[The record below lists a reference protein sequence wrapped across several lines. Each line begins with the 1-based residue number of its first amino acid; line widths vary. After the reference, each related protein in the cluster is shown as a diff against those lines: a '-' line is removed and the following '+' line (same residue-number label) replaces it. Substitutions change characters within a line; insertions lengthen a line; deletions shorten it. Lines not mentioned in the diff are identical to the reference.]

1 MAYLEL
7 WLSGSG
13 GVTANVVAG
22 WGESDL
28 SQGDVG
34 GRAPDIDGF
43 PIQELPKTE
52 TGSPQSSSRLNG
64 PNLISSD
71 PTQTLDD
78 SALEKESECLGGSSL
93 GPKEPAHAR
102 KNQHWSQRTVN
113 DHALPQQLEKV
124 LEAHNSVLELESKTQ
139 PVALENEAMVD
150 MSYQILPQ
158 QSSHALASKWN
169 GLITSQGCEPA
180 NEIMVRCGPVLEQHA
195 TDPSLR
201 EKGLL
206 TSQKLVPSSDFK
218 DVLHGDSL
226 DKERDNLSVVMEG
239 DPFELVERSSTL
251 AQVVS
256 AANEDSLAAC
266 KLVVPPLTREIAPA
280 NVSTRQEEGMEIGHM
295 GNQSPCTE
303 KRERVISS
311 VDSSILGSDRLQ
323 KVEKTL
329 DRPLKA
335 DVRVSCINDRRTSD
349 GNLVSNVHVSTN
361 MFGLVSRDIGTA
373 RKTVGF
379 RGGGNTR
386 VTNTERSAQE
396 DKRLDVHPVK
406 IQFEDGG
413 DIEKANIIIADAQ
426 LGGLD
431 TNGASNSHELRA
443 EGQAGAMVGGIP
455 KVISRLSNASAP
467 SNCKYLG
474 GALHREKEQDLVCQ
488 PEAERQRTD
497 AEEKVNKEREDF
509 ILAEAEHLKVLKT
522 VV

>member
-1 MAYLEL
+1 MAYLEF

-13 GVTANVVAG
+13 GVTADVVAG

-28 SQGDVG
+28 SQGGVG

-43 PIQELPKTE
+43 PNQALPETE
-52 TGSPQSSSRLNG
+52 TGSPQSSSRLDG
-64 PNLISSD
+64 VNLSSSD

-78 SALEKESECLGGSSL
+78 SALKKESECLGGSSL
-93 GPKEPAHAR
+93 GPNEPAHGKKYQNR
-102 KNQHWSQRTVN
+102 SQRTVN
-113 DHALPQQLEKV
+113 GHALPKQLEKV
-124 LEAHNSVLELESKTQ
+124 LVAHNSVLEIESKTQ

-195 TDPSLR
+195 TDPSPR

-226 DKERDNLSVVMEG
+226 DKERDNSTVIMEG
-239 DPFELVERSSTL
+239 GPFELVERSSTL

-256 AANEDSLAAC
+256 AGNEDSLVAC
-266 KLVVPPLTREIAPA
+266 KLVVPPLTREIASA
-280 NVSTRQEEGMEIGHM
+280 NVSTIQEEGMETNHM
-295 GNQSPCTE
+295 GNRSPCTE

-329 DRPLKA
+329 DRLLKA

-349 GNLVSNVHVSTN
+349 GNVVSNVHASTD

-379 RGGGNTR
+379 RGGGHTR

-396 DKRLDVHPVK
+396 EKRLDVHPVK
-406 IQFEDGG
+406 IQFEGG
-413 DIEKANIIIADAQ
+413 DIEKANKLIADAQ

-431 TNGASNSHELRA
+431 TKDASNSHELRA

-467 SNCKYLG
+467 SNCKYFG
-474 GALHREKEQDLVCQ
+474 GALHREKEQDLVCR
-488 PEAERQRTD
+488 PEAERQKTD